1 MVLAAE
7 VDNLLP
13 FFVNGVFRG
22 GGYALAGLG
31 LVLIFRIA
39 RVVNFAHGA
48 IATFCTFAFVAL
60 RGAVPTPLAL
70 LGALAL
76 GALFG
81 LVVEFTTMRPLQERP
96 EAAKLVATIGWL
108 LLVQFATGLVF
119 GGQPETVAPIAPT
132 TAVGI
137 FGVRIAYY
145 QILLLVTAVVVAVL
159 LWYWLNRTSFGTA
172 LRAVS
177 SDRGSAQLLSV
188 NANRITTVA
197 WAVGGALAALAGIL
211 IAPGILLDSQAVTVL
226 LFRAFAVALIAGFHS
241 IGLVLVAALLLG
253 GVEDA
258 ATVFYRAGSQDL
270 VMFALVVGVLLL
282 RSSEPVADAFRSFE
296 RSLTGWLARLRGDR
310 AVPGAVGGAE
320 ATP

>member
-1 MVLAAE
+1 MTVLAAE

-31 LVLIFRIA
+31 LVLIFRTA

-48 IATFCTFAFVAL
+48 IATFCTFAFVAM
-60 RGAVPTPLAL
+60 RGAVPTPVAL
-70 LGALAL
+70 LGAMAL

-81 LVVEFTTMRPLQERP
+81 VVVELTTMRPLQERP
-96 EAAKLVATIGWL
+96 DAAKLVATIGWL
-108 LLVQFATGLVF
+108 LVVQFATGLVF
-119 GGQPETVAPIAPT
+119 GGQPETIAPIAPT

-177 SDRGSAQLLSV
+177 YDRGSAQLLSI

-211 IAPGILLDSQAVTVL
+211 IAPASSSNHRPSPCSCSGPSPW
-226 LFRAFAVALIAGFHS
+226 
-241 IGLVLVAALLLG
+241 
-253 GVEDA
+253 
-258 ATVFYRAGSQDL
+258 
-270 VMFALVVGVLLL
+270 
-282 RSSEPVADAFRSFE
+282 RSSPASTRSAWCWSPPSCSAASKTPPPCSTVPAHRTWSCSPSSSACSCCAR
-296 RSLTGWLARLRGDR
+296 RSRWR
-310 AVPGAVGGAE
+310 
-320 ATP
+320 TPSAPSNAP